1 MLFNKSLLAT
11 TALSLF
17 TSSVVGQ
24 TIRVSYGSPLPTD
37 DFSQVIELDEL
48 VALDH
53 PGDWVYF
60 FSSQPCDLY
69 SNTSATEPVYTKVI
83 GAYYF
88 LQPTYIGAAECF
100 TD

>member
-11 TALSLF
+11 TAMALF

-24 TIRVSYGSPLPTD
+24 TVRVSYGSPLPTD
-37 DFSQVIELDEL
+37 DFHQVLNLDEL

-53 PGDWVYF
+53 PGEWVYF

-69 SNTSATEPVYTKVI
+69 GESDTEPVFTKVI
-83 GAYYF
+83 GPYYF
-88 LQPTYIGAAECF
+88 LRPTYIASAFCHS
-100 TD
+100 D